1 MEHEANHHED
11 RRCLNTHPRGPSIAP
26 RSGFKRREPSEF
38 LACSRLPR
46 AAELSMVSGIWLP
59 IVTPFKDGQVDVD
72 ALQRLAE
79 RYLSQEISGF
89 VALGTT
95 GEAALLDHS
104 ERLKV
109 LRSLF
114 EVVGTRLTVVV
125 GVGGTNT
132 RDMVQEIRELDRWDI
147 GGYLVSAPAYVCP
160 DQNGIRWHFDEIAR
174 ATERPVILYDVPHR
188 TGVSIETST
197 VERLIERA
205 NIVAIKACVPA
216 TFQKLCQLPISVLC
230 GNDDAYVDC
239 LIAGGSGGILTSAH
253 LFADIL
259 AEIHERVLSARTDD
273 AVAFFEALKPVIKLL
288 FAAPNPAG
296 VKAALAIDGV
306 IGSETRMPIM
316 EASVTLKEQLRIA
329 LDACTRQVA
338 VLA

>member
-1 MEHEANHHED
+1 MELEANHHD
-11 RRCLNTHPRGPSIAP
+11 VRRCLNEYSRRASSAP
-26 RSGFKRREPSEF
+26 GRGFKRGEPIDYF
-38 LACSRLPR
+38 ACSRSPR
-46 AAELSMVSGIWLP
+46 AAELIMMSGIWLP
-59 IVTPFKDGQVDVD
+59 IVTPFKDGQIDVD

-104 ERLKV
+104 ERHKV

-114 EVVGTRLTVVV
+114 EVIGTRLTVVV
-125 GVGGTNT
+125 GVGGMNT

-147 GGYLVSAPAYVCP
+147 GGYLVSAPAYICP
-160 DQNGIRWHFDEIAR
+160 DQNGIRWHFDEVAR
-174 ATERPVILYDVPHR
+174 VTERPIILYDVPHR

-205 NIVAIKACVPA
+205 NIVGIKACVPA
-216 TFQKLCQLPISVLC
+216 TFQKLGQLPISLLC

-253 LFADIL
+253 LFADVL
-259 AEIHERVLSARTDD
+259 AEIHERVLSERTDD

-288 FAAPNPAG
+288 FSAPNPAG
-296 VKAALAIDGV
+296 VKAALALDGL
-306 IGSETRMPIM
+306 IGSETRRPIM

-329 LDACTRQVA
+329 LDACTRQLA
-338 VLA
+338 VMA

>member
-1 MEHEANHHED
+1 MELEANHHED
-11 RRCLNTHPRGPSIAP
+11 RRCLNEHPRGPSVA
-26 RSGFKRREPSEF
+26 RGSGFKRCEPPESF
-38 LACSRLPR
+38 ACSRSPR

-95 GEAALLDHS
+95 GEAALLDHG
-104 ERLKV
+104 ERHKV

-114 EVVGTRLTVVV
+114 EVIGTRLTVVV
-125 GVGGTNT
+125 GVGGINT
-132 RDMVQEIRELDRWDI
+132 RDMVQEIQELDRWDI
-147 GGYLVSAPAYVCP
+147 GGYLVSAPAYICP
-160 DQNGIRWHFDEIAR
+160 DQNGIRWHFDQVASV
-174 ATERPVILYDVPHR
+174 TERPVILYDVPHR
-188 TGVSIETST
+188 TGVCIETST

-288 FAAPNPAG
+288 FSAPNPSG

-306 IGSETRMPIM
+306 IGSETRLPIV
-316 EASVTLKEQLRIA
+316 EASATLKEQLRIA
-329 LDACTRQVA
+329 LDACTRQIA
-338 VLA
+338 IMA

>member
-1 MEHEANHHED
+1 
-11 RRCLNTHPRGPSIAP
+11 
-26 RSGFKRREPSEF
+26 
-38 LACSRLPR
+38 
-46 AAELSMVSGIWLP
+46 MVSGIWLP
-59 IVTPFKDGQVDVD
+59 IVTPFKDGQVDTD

-95 GEAALLDHS
+95 GEAALLDQY

-114 EVVGTRLTVVV
+114 EVIGTRLTVVV
-125 GVGGTNT
+125 GVGGMNT

-160 DQNGIRWHFDEIAR
+160 DQDGIRWHFDEVAR

-188 TGVSIETST
+188 TGVAIDTNT
-197 VERLIERA
+197 VERLAEHA

-216 TFQKLCQLPISVLC
+216 TFEKLCQLPISVLC
-230 GNDDAYVDC
+230 GNDDAYLDC
-239 LIAGGSGGILTSAH
+239 LIAGGSGGILTTAH
-253 LFADIL
+253 LFADVL

-273 AVAFFEALKPVIKLL
+273 AAAFFEALKPVIKLL
-288 FAAPNPAG
+288 FSAPNPSG
-296 VKAALAIDGV
+296 VKAALALDGV
-306 IGSETRMPIM
+306 IGSETRLPVM
-316 EASVTLKEQLRIA
+316 EASATLKEQLRIA
-329 LDACTRQVA
+329 LDACFRQLAIVA
-338 VLA
+338 

>member
-1 MEHEANHHED
+1 
-11 RRCLNTHPRGPSIAP
+11 
-26 RSGFKRREPSEF
+26 
-38 LACSRLPR
+38 
-46 AAELSMVSGIWLP
+46 MVSGIWLP

-114 EVVGTRLTVVV
+114 EVIGTRLTVVV
-125 GVGGTNT
+125 GVGGVNT
-132 RDMVQEIRELDRWDI
+132 RDMVQDIRGLDRWDI
-147 GGYLVSAPAYVCP
+147 GGYLVSAPAYICP
-160 DQNGIRWHFDEIAR
+160 DQNGIRWHFDEVAR
-174 ATERPVILYDVPHR
+174 ATERPIILYDVPHR

-197 VERLIERA
+197 VERLLERA

-216 TFQKLCQLPISVLC
+216 TFQELCQLPISVLC

-259 AEIHERVLSARTDD
+259 AEIYERVLSARTDD

-288 FAAPNPAG
+288 FSAPNPAG
-296 VKAALAIDGV
+296 VKAALAIDSV
-306 IGSETRMPIM
+306 IRSETRLPIM

-329 LDACTRQVA
+329 LDACTRQIA
-338 VLA
+338 IMA

>member
-1 MEHEANHHED
+1 
-11 RRCLNTHPRGPSIAP
+11 
-26 RSGFKRREPSEF
+26 
-38 LACSRLPR
+38 
-46 AAELSMVSGIWLP
+46 MVSGIWLP

-114 EVVGTRLTVVV
+114 EVIGTRLTVVV
-125 GVGGTNT
+125 GVGGINT

-147 GGYLVSAPAYVCP
+147 GGYLVSAPAYICP
-160 DQNGIRWHFDEIAR
+160 DQNGIRWHFDQIASV
-174 ATERPVILYDVPHR
+174 TERPIILYDVPHR
-188 TGVSIETST
+188 TGVCIEPRT
-197 VERLIERA
+197 VERLVERA

-259 AEIHERVLSARTDD
+259 AEIHERVLSARTED
-273 AVAFFEALKPVIKLL
+273 AVVFFEALKPVIKLL

-306 IGSETRMPIM
+306 IGSETRLPIM
-316 EASVTLKEQLRIA
+316 EASVALKEQLRIA
-329 LDACTRQVA
+329 LETCTRQIA
-338 VLA
+338 VMA